1 MIRQF
6 SAERSTISGS
16 TSNLPDSSSAG
27 RPFTSSFSA
36 QSGSAPVFHHSG
48 TIQGLH
54 NIHGNFNLPNVPGSL
69 TSRNSALGGV
79 PANGVQQP
87 SGGLSSGRFTSNSVP
102 VALSQLHV
110 QLSHGGLH
118 GHSGVTSRGGISP
131 ILGNAGPRISS
142 SGGNIIGGGNIGR
155 GISAGNGL
163 ALPALASRVNLAANN
178 GSGSLNAQGASRLM
192 TGVLQQAPQVIPMIG
207 NSYPTSGGP
216 MAQSQVQAVN
226 NSLSSVGLPNDV
238 NSNESSPFD
247 MNDFPQLSGRP
258 SSAGGPQGQLASL
271 RKQGGGVSSIVQQ
284 NQEFSIQNEDFPAL
298 PGFKGGNAD
307 FTMDLHQK
315 EHHHD
320 NAMPMIQGQ
329 HFPMGRSGGFGLTG
343 SYASHRQQQQ
353 QQLASPVGSTGA
365 SFAPSN
371 SADLLHLH
379 GSELFPSSHG
389 ISASYHLQVQ
399 TSGTPSMGLRPVNTS
414 ITASNL
420 ASYDHLIQQYP
431 QHQNQSQFRMQQIS
445 ALAQPRD
452 QNLKSLHGVQ
462 ASPDRF
468 ALAGLLSIIRS
479 CDVDLQSLALGTD
492 LTTLGLNL
500 NSREDLHRTFG
511 SPWSDQPAKGD
522 PEYSLPQCYIQPA
535 PRLQRGYFSKYHLGT
550 LFYAFYSMPNDEAQL
565 YAADELYRQGWFY
578 HRELRLWFIRVGNA
592 EPVVK
597 TKTYERGSYHCFD
610 PNTWETVRKDNF
622 VISYDMLES
631 RSQIDGIRLG

>member
-1 MIRQF
+1 MIEKDSLWGPFWVILTHEQGD
-6 SAERSTISGS
+6 RSTISGS

-102 VALSQLHV
+102 VALSQL
-110 QLSHGGLH
+110 SHGGLH
-118 GHSGVTSRGGISP
+118 GHSGVTSRG
-131 ILGNAGPRISS
+131 
-142 SGGNIIGGGNIGR
+142 
-155 GISAGNGL
+155 
-163 ALPALASRVNLAANN
+163 
-178 GSGSLNAQGASRLM
+178 
-192 TGVLQQAPQVIPMIG
+192 APQVIPMIG